1 MIKSFVFLLVY
12 INSFLYFYTVNQ
24 ALNISELSPEVAFL
38 LHEKVVPT
46 AAILG
51 VNSLVL
57 SKNGLLAQQENIIAQ
72 KDKTI
77 VEKDAEIYNLQFQLA
92 QLRRALFGSKSERFV
107 PESIDQ
113 LRLDFDMGEEVV
125 AAPEKEQI
133 SYTRLK
139 AAKKPAQPN
148 PRLPIPAHL
157 ERVVET
163 IEPENLPEGS
173 KKIGEEITEVLE
185 MTPAKVYVRK
195 IVRPKYALPQEAGIQ
210 IADLPSLPLP
220 RSNAGASLLAWL
232 IVNKYVNHLPFYRQV
247 QILKRDGVVLPE
259 STVNRWFS
267 STIDLLKPLYNEI
280 WKQIK
285 KLDHLFVDEST
296 IPVQSI
302 NKPGGTVKGYHW
314 IFKSISPHLVLFYYN
329 KGSRAQ
335 YILKEVLP
343 GFQGAVQCD
352 GYQAYEQ
359 LDNIR
364 GVITIGC
371 FAHARRKF
379 EQALDNDPERAKYA
393 LTEIRKLY
401 DIEREAVELNYTHD
415 QIKALRAEKSFP
427 ILKAFEEWLLEQAA
441 DILPKSPI
449 GKAILYTCGMYRR
462 LVRYTLDG
470 RYRIDNNLAENAVR
484 PLALGRKNYLFC
496 GNHEA
501 AERTAIIYSLMGTC
515 IANKV
520 NPNEWLT
527 DVLNRIQ
534 DHNSQKLDQ
543 LLPHNWKMNRN

>member
-1 MIKSFVFLLVY
+1 MLFLLVY
-12 INSFLYFYTVNQ
+12 VNCFLYFYTVDQ
-24 ALNISELSPEVAFL
+24 AINISELSPEVAFL
-38 LHEKVVPT
+38 FHKKVVANDT
-46 AAILG
+46 ILD

-57 SKNGLLAQQENIIAQ
+57 SKNDLLCQKENIIAQ
-72 KDKTI
+72 KQTII
-77 VEKDAEIYNLQFQLA
+77 VEKDARIYDLQFQLA
-92 QLRRALFGSKSERFV
+92 QLRRAIFGSKSERHV
-107 PESIDQ
+107 PENVDQ
-113 LRLDFDMGEEVV
+113 LRLDFDMGQEV
-125 AAPEKEQI
+125 AAAPRKEEI
-133 SYTRLK
+133 SYSRFK
-139 AAKKPAQPN
+139 KAKKPAQPN

-185 MTPAKVYVRK
+185 ITPAKVYVRQ
-195 IVRPKYALPQEAGIQ
+195 IVRPKYALPQEAGVQ
-210 IADLPSLPLP
+210 IANLPSLPLY

-247 QILKRDGVVLPE
+247 QMLKRDGVVLAE

-267 STIDLLKPLYNEI
+267 ATIDLLEPLYHQI

-285 KLDHLFVDEST
+285 TLDHLFIDEST

-302 NKPGGTVKGYHW
+302 DKPGGTLKGYHW
-314 IFKSISPHLVLFYYN
+314 IFKSISPHLVFFYYN
-329 KGSRAQ
+329 KGSRSQ
-335 YILKEVLP
+335 RILHEVLP
-343 GFQGAVQCD
+343 GFQGAAQCD

-359 LDNIR
+359 LDNIK

-371 FAHARRKF
+371 WAHARRKF
-379 EQALDNDPERAKYA
+379 EQALDNDPVRAKYA
-393 LTEIRKLY
+393 LAEIKKLY
-401 DIEREAVELNYTHD
+401 DIERYASEANYTHD
-415 QIKALRAEKSFP
+415 QIKALRAQKSFP
-427 ILKAFEEWLLEQAA
+427 ILKEFEAWMLEQAA
-441 DILPKSPI
+441 QVLPKSPI

-515 IANKV
+515 IANNA
-520 NPNEWLT
+520 NPQEWLT
-527 DVLNRIQ
+527 DILNRIQ
-534 DHNSQKLDQ
+534 EHNSQKLDE
-543 LLPHNWKMNRN
+543 LLPHNWKLNRK